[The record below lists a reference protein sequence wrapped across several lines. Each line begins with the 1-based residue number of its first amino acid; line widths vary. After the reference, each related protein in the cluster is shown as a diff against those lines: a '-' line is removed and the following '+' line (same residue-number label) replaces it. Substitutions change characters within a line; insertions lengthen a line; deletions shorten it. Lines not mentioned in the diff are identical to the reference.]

1 MYTDMQMLES
11 ILLMQQGVKY
21 PYTLDFH
28 VCIITTHNKNLPM

>member
-1 MYTDMQMLES
+1 MYTDKQMLKLILS
-11 ILLMQQGVKY
+11 IQQGVKY